1 MRAVSLA
8 GLVLVVAATVAPAAR
23 ADELAALL
31 SAGPLVR
38 IETDLA
44 GKYKEGLA
52 IADVDAPADV
62 VWQVLTDFS
71 GYKGFM
77 PRVSKCDVERD
88 GADYLLDMKLDTPFV
103 STRYTNRAVVDDA
116 ARTIK
121 IKQEKGDLKGS
132 RYHWRVVPLADGKRT
147 RVYYGGIV
155 RNFSSVAES
164 MEDDQQTITIGINV
178 VTLMATVKAVKQ
190 RSELV
195 AKSAPAG

>member
-1 MRAVSLA
+1 MRALLFA
-8 GLVLVVAATVAPAAR
+8 ALLVVVAPAAH

-31 SAGPLVR
+31 GAGPLVR
-38 IETDLA
+38 IETDPA

-52 IADVDAPADV
+52 IADVDAPTEV
-62 VWQVLTDFS
+62 VWQVLTDFA
-71 GYKGFM
+71 GYKTWM
-77 PRVSKCDVERD
+77 PRVTKCEIERD

-103 STRYTNRAVVDDA
+103 STRYTNRATVDDA

-132 RYHWRVVPLADGKRT
+132 RYAWRVVPLADGKRT
-147 RVYYGGIV
+147 RLYYTGVV
-155 RNFSSVAES
+155 RNFSSMAEAL
-164 MEDDQQTITIGINV
+164 EDDQQTVTIGINV

-195 AKSAPAG
+195 ARQAPAPAG